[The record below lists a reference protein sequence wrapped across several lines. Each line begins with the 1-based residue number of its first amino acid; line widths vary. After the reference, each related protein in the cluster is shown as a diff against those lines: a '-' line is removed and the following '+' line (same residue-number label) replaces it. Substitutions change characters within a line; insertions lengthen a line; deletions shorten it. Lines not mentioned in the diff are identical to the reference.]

1 MNGSSPQT
9 FSKSLQ
15 KPANL
20 AMMASMVAHGFL
32 FTGLALVPATGQ
44 QNAKKS
50 LRVVS
55 LLQPS
60 PEQPGQPQQPVDPNA
75 PPPAPGVAG
84 LPFNITTPGDLPEL
98 STTNTP
104 NAAFDP
110 FASSVVELPKNPQP
124 DPSINP
130 GLKPPTQPVPPPSN
144 PPKPSNPDAPTLS
157 DQDFQDW
164 LNGTDELPLVFD
176 DSGASD
182 SADQPQ
188 ASPGAAAAQS
198 NIPPNTANREG
209 ISNPSDSNPLPQD
222 LDKDPFKKPL
232 APPGQIIER
241 QVAYNYPQAAC
252 ADRLEGKAEYR
263 IWVSAQGTP
272 VVSGIVVSSNSDI
285 LDRAVKA
292 EARKYKITAA
302 DADKLVTLP
311 FDFKYSEKVCAVQNA
326 PSTEPTLDPAVPKP
340 SPGPNTDEPPEPTL
354 EDKNGQQPSPTPSNP
369 SVPPTQ
375 KVQPN
380 PGPTPTEPTLPETTP
395 SQPSP
400 SAPLSPPQPVAP
412 APIAPTAPTT
422 PSKSLSPPAVPVTPP
437 APIPAAPTTP
447 AAPIPAAPPTT
458 PAAPIPAAPVSPP
471 AQGTPAPG
479 TPVQPDATAPAP
491 SQPIPSPGEGS
502 PTN

>member
-110 FASSVVELPKNPQP
+110 FASSVVELPDPQP
-124 DPSINP
+124 TVPNP
-130 GLKPPTQPVPPPSN
+130 AVNSEPKSLARPVPPAIAN
-144 PPKPSNPDAPTLS
+144 PAKPSNPDAPTLS

-164 LNGTDELPLVFD
+164 LNGTDDLLLVFD
-176 DSGASD
+176 DPGSSVPSNQSQTLPD
-182 SADQPQ
+182 SAVQPNI
-188 ASPGAAAAQS
+188 SPNAA
-198 NIPPNTANREG
+198 NPEG

-222 LDKDPFKKPL
+222 LERDPFKKPL
-232 APPGQIIER
+232 APPGQVIER
-241 QVAYNYPQAAC
+241 RVAYNYPQAAC
-252 ADRLEGKAEYR
+252 EDRLEGKAEYR
-263 IWVSAQGTP
+263 IWVSAQAKP

-311 FDFKYSEKVCAVQNA
+311 FDFKYSEKVCAVQK
-326 PSTEPTLDPAVPKP
+326 PSTQPDVAPTVPTPIP

-354 EDKNGQQPSPTPSNP
+354 DDQNGQQPSPSPTPSNP
-369 SVPPTQ
+369 IVPPTQ
-375 KVQPN
+375 NVQPN
-380 PGPTPTEPTLPETTP
+380 PGSTPTEPTLPTMITP

-400 SAPLSPPQPVAP
+400 PLSTPLPSPKPVEP
-412 APIAPTAPTT
+412 APIAPTAPAVPKTT
-422 PSKSLSPPAVPVTPP
+422 PPKSLK
-437 APIPAAPTTP
+437 IPAAPVPSPVP
-447 AAPIPAAPPTT
+447 AAPIPA
-458 PAAPIPAAPVSPP
+458 PAAPISPP
-471 AQGTPAPG
+471 AGTSAPIEPPA
-479 TPVQPDATAPAP
+479 QPDATTPASP
-491 SQPIPSPGEGS
+491 QPIPPPAAEGS
-502 PTN
+502 QVN